1 MEVGRGANNPT
12 SKNLHILR
20 TVQKK
25 KPQTLDKPLEVDNG
39 KMDQEIGRWVV
50 EWIDLAKDRVKRR
63 ALVNTVTKF
72 HDP

>member
-1 MEVGRGANNPT
+1 M
-12 SKNLHILR
+12 
-20 TVQKK
+20 
-25 KPQTLDKPLEVDNG
+25 EVDNG

-50 EWIDLAKDRVKRR
+50 EWVDVAKDRVKRR